1 MERLFT
7 EPAALARRSDAE
19 ITGARGRLSWPI
31 PLNDRHLIVALAVA
45 MLALLAFFVRPV
57 LMGRVPVHGDLG
69 MLLWVF
75 RDFYARCLCQGDAF
89 DWMPQLFGGYYLT
102 GGGACA
108 TYHPLNWLLYRCLP
122 LGIAFNCEVYL
133 PIVAMGA
140 GTLVFLRQ
148 YINLAGAALGAIVA
162 SFSMVFI
169 TYLHT
174 PQMTG
179 ALAHTPW
186 LLAAIGWAVRSR
198 TAAQRRLASAAI
210 ALLTGSEMLLAFPQ
224 AWWFSAI
231 AAALFAVCLL
241 VGQRAGWSAWLAVGI
256 GAALGVGL
264 GAVQLFPMYSFFE
277 ISTRAVADR
286 ATLPFPPVEPRSFW
300 DIAAPYR
307 TWNGFIQNYFGAA
320 PLVLVLWWLSA
331 RRVRPD
337 ATPTSGGVA
346 ERSSAPDRASDAS
359 MVGQLSL
366 WAVLLAIISGALAMG
381 LKGKLYYLQLM
392 LPVVGSFRSPWRI
405 LAITQFSVAILAG
418 IAFAHLVN
426 LVRSGRKVPWRH
438 LLLPWLAVEVALL
451 LTVWFDAQ
459 GQYDLFG
466 HFFLCLG
473 PLLIGGAAAGVT
485 LAARGHPLGLFLLVL
500 VTAIDFGTFSASNPG
515 SGAYFTRHLPTYEQF
530 VARSSGP
537 PTANEGRVFYEDSRD
552 GMINTVNCLGY
563 HGYRAI
569 NGYSAMYP
577 QRSLNYY
584 ETNALRVGEVAWV
597 WQPVLSADCVPGRSA
612 GGALEGGWRRVPHPL
627 PRARLVSRVVVSAAP
642 AKDLNKIDID
652 SAALVSHPLDL
663 APSRPGTARLQEDRP
678 GRMGLEVE
686 APRRQL
692 LTVSESYHDG
702 WQVRIDGQ
710 PAALERVNGDFV
722 GCVVEPGKHRV
733 KFVFKPASLWW
744 GQTVSLATLAVVLG
758 MCFGPTMGWLRG
770 WRSPS
775 APDKDAGVKARG

>member
-1 MERLFT
+1 
-7 EPAALARRSDAE
+7 
-19 ITGARGRLSWPI
+19 
-31 PLNDRHLIVALAVA
+31 
-45 MLALLAFFVRPV
+45 
-57 LMGRVPVHGDLG
+57 
-69 MLLWVF
+69 
-75 RDFYARCLCQGDAF
+75 
-89 DWMPQLFGGYYLT
+89 
-102 GGGACA
+102 
-108 TYHPLNWLLYRCLP
+108 
-122 LGIAFNCEVYL
+122 
-133 PIVAMGA
+133 
-140 GTLVFLRQ
+140 
-148 YINLAGAALGAIVA
+148 
-162 SFSMVFI
+162 
-169 TYLHT
+169 
-174 PQMTG
+174 
-179 ALAHTPW
+179 
-186 LLAAIGWAVRSR
+186 
-198 TAAQRRLASAAI
+198 
-210 ALLTGSEMLLAFPQ
+210 
-224 AWWFSAI
+224 
-231 AAALFAVCLL
+231 
-241 VGQRAGWSAWLAVGI
+241 
-256 GAALGVGL
+256 
-264 GAVQLFPMYSFFE
+264 
-277 ISTRAVADR
+277 
-286 ATLPFPPVEPRSFW
+286 
-300 DIAAPYR
+300 
-307 TWNGFIQNYFGAA
+307 
-320 PLVLVLWWLSA
+320 
-331 RRVRPD
+331 
-337 ATPTSGGVA
+337 
-346 ERSSAPDRASDAS
+346 
-359 MVGQLSL
+359 
-366 WAVLLAIISGALAMG
+366 
-381 LKGKLYYLQLM
+381 
-392 LPVVGSFRSPWRI
+392 
-405 LAITQFSVAILAG
+405 
-418 IAFAHLVN
+418 
-426 LVRSGRKVPWRH
+426 
-438 LLLPWLAVEVALL
+438 
-451 LTVWFDAQ
+451 
-459 GQYDLFG
+459 
-466 HFFLCLG
+466 
-473 PLLIGGAAAGVT
+473 
-485 LAARGHPLGLFLLVL
+485 
-500 VTAIDFGTFSASNPG
+500 
-515 SGAYFTRHLPTYEQF
+515 LPTYEQF